1 MNRTWLLVSA
11 LLLIILSVAGYYLYQ
26 NLERVDEVRPATP
39 TGEAATNRYYAAQQ
53 LMQRLGYPSRRVV
66 DSRELVNL
74 PTNSTL
80 VLTETSAIDNRD
92 RKNKAALIDW
102 VRRGGHLLVDVS
114 RRDIYQKDADQDEY
128 GPPLLSSL
136 GITPQRLYIRPCDE
150 ACRKKRQAQPRQR
163 RTTQL
168 DANTDT
174 INIEGHA
181 LKVDLDYDATAF
193 ELKKTPLWQVQLPMY
208 VVRKNSEDDDDEQS
222 EAKKKEPPLES
233 YTVAARFREGNG
245 WVTVMSTDPFRNRNI
260 KDNQNA
266 ELFVRLATLP
276 DGKRPVF
283 VAQTSD
289 YPSLPAWLWQ
299 NAPAVLLTLLLLTVF
314 VLWRVMPRFGPL
326 LPPLPSDRP
335 GLLAHL
341 RAVGD
346 FHMRHQDYASL
357 LTPLREEVQRA
368 LLPMRAHYPE
378 IDSLPRLAV
387 QVTNMTLNEVGDAM
401 TRQPKDRAHF
411 VLQVRV
417 LTILLDTLH
426 GMNLAGG
433 GRKR

>member
-1 MNRTWLLVSA
+1 MNKTWLWVS
-11 LLLIILSVAGYYLYQ
+11 LLLFIILSGGGYYLYQ
-26 NLERVDEVRPATP
+26 NLEQVDKVRPAIS

-66 DSRELVNL
+66 DSRELVSL
-74 PTNSTL
+74 PLNSTL
-80 VLTETSAIDNRD
+80 VLTDSTAIDNRD
-92 RKNKAALIDW
+92 RKNKEALIDW

-114 RRDIYQKDADQDEY
+114 RRDVYRKDDDQDEY
-128 GPPLLSSL
+128 GPTLLASL
-136 GITPQRLYIRPCDE
+136 GITPQRLYIRPCND
-150 ACRKKRQAQPRQR
+150 ACRKQRQAERRQW
-163 RTTQL
+163 RTTPRNADT
-168 DANTDT
+168 DA
-174 INIEGHA
+174 INIEGHK
-181 LKVDLDYDATAF
+181 LNVDLEYNAVAF
-193 ELKKTPLWQVQLPMY
+193 ELKAAPLWQVQLPMY
-208 VVRKNSEDDDDEQS
+208 AARDDSEDDEDSEQS
-222 EAKKKEPPLES
+222 EAGKKEQPLVP
-233 YTVAARFREGNG
+233 YTVAARFREGKG
-245 WVTVMSTDPFRNRNI
+245 WVTVMNTDLFMNREI

-276 DGKRPVF
+276 DDKRPVF
-283 VAQTSD
+283 VAQTSE
-289 YPSLPAWLWQ
+289 YPSLPTWLWH
-299 NAPAVLLTLLLLTVF
+299 NAMAVLLSLLLLTVF
-314 VLWRVMPRFGPL
+314 VLWRVMLRFGPL

-378 IDSLPRLAV
+378 IDSMPRLAV
-387 QVTNMTLNEVGDAM
+387 QLTNMTLNEVGDAM

-417 LTILLDTLH
+417 LTILLDTLQ

-433 GRKR
+433 RKR